1 MQHRGFCSAAPGC
14 SLLDHASVASF
25 VSFGD
30 REIFHIYFWLGLQL
44 SLQTYHHPSP
54 FSHAY
59 TTVACLK
66 AVLYC
71 FIFSKAA
78 IWRIC
83 IADAVEQMI
92 FAFFAGAVWP
102 RYLLT
107 LWWRKLVHYLTCSW
121 WLIAV
126 QEVWQSHL
134 TLYCS
139 FAEHP
144 SCSRRENWPVSSRHK
159 LWGLGYWADTL
170 RPFGIENLLAHCSLA
185 CWQHLW
191 SIVRD
196 ISRGLPRYIACN
208 IFDQQKCRRCCT
220 SSYCQ
225 LKK

>member
-44 SLQTYHHPSP
+44 STYHHPSP

-59 TTVACLK
+59 TTVAYLK
-66 AVLYC
+66 AVLNC

-78 IWRIC
+78 IWCIC
-83 IADAVEQMI
+83 IAVAVEQMI

-102 RYLLT
+102 YYLLT

-126 QEVWQSHL
+126 QEVRDKVIKQPSRSRKRKIGQFHRVTNCEVWVLELFFYGLYFLGML
-134 TLYCS
+134 TTS
-139 FAEHP
+139 VI
-144 SCSRRENWPVSSRHK
+144 NSS
-159 LWGLGYWADTL
+159 WY
-170 RPFGIENLLAHCSLA
+170 
-185 CWQHLW
+185 
-191 SIVRD
+191 
-196 ISRGLPRYIACN
+196 ISWVTEI
-208 IFDQQKCRRCCT
+208 
-220 SSYCQ
+220 
-225 LKK
+225 

>member
-1 MQHRGFCSAAPGC
+1 MQHRGSCSAAPGC
-14 SLLDHASVASF
+14 SLLDYASVANIGFCLPSPSF

-66 AVLYC
+66 AVLNC

-83 IADAVEQMI
+83 IAVAVEQMI

-102 RYLLT
+102 HYLLT

-134 TLYCS
+134 SLYCS
-139 FAEHP
+139 FAEQP
-144 SCSRRENWPVSSRHK
+144 SHSRREDSASFIASQTVRFGFLSWYSMAFMKRESACTLFLGMLTTSVINS
-159 LWGLGYWADTL
+159 LWY
-170 RPFGIENLLAHCSLA
+170 
-185 CWQHLW
+185 
-191 SIVRD
+191 
-196 ISRGLPRYIACN
+196 ISWV
-208 IFDQQKCRRCCT
+208 T
-220 SSYCQ
+220 EV
-225 LKK
+225 

>member
-14 SLLDHASVASF
+14 SLLDHASVANIGFCLPSPSF

-83 IADAVEQMI
+83 IAVAVEQMI

-102 RYLLT
+102 RYLLK

-126 QEVWQSHL
+126 QEVRDKVIEQPFAPGKEKSASFIASQTVRFGFLSWYSMAFMKRESACTLFLGML
-134 TLYCS
+134 TTS
-139 FAEHP
+139 VIN
-144 SCSRRENWPVSSRHK
+144 S
-159 LWGLGYWADTL
+159 LWY
-170 RPFGIENLLAHCSLA
+170 
-185 CWQHLW
+185 
-191 SIVRD
+191 
-196 ISRGLPRYIACN
+196 ISWV
-208 IFDQQKCRRCCT
+208 T
-220 SSYCQ
+220 EV
-225 LKK
+225 